1 MAQVIAPEV
10 WQDGINDNQLLPNRY
25 TVGLFTGR
33 GINIAND
40 GRACRVYDIV
50 TSDYITDYDDRRLN
64 GLAYGSTVNFYGS
77 NSAESTNADD
87 AIPFNI
93 DGRDGWGASAYGVFQ
108 NVKFTSVVYAMTR
121 HRSTAMRLFEEAQYD
136 AREYGQSDGIGVWGK
151 DDGSQS
157 YISTNGQ
164 ALLKTAALM
173 SKAKERWEK
182 QVLGPDMDKYVLF
195 AICNGRQ
202 NGRLVGKIINGV
214 NYNDRVFDGDAA
226 HYTWQAAP
234 GPLEGTPMPPKFA
247 PIHCIEWDDEHI
259 PQMLQNVK
267 VTWNNL
273 FIDQSDRV
281 VLIDPFYE
289 YALLSALTG
298 SGVPAT
304 DSAYTDMQNG
314 SFTKLMGW
322 DFNFEIP
329 SNYWP
334 KIYVDD
340 NLNVVHSAEGTATYD
355 KIINSIDGGT
365 GNDKLLRELLA
376 ADRMSRTNWYR
387 TDFVPST
394 ASFTHT
400 LTNYPL
406 GSPAFDGY
414 YDTDA
419 VVIDSP
425 NWTTV
430 GLDYPWDGQG
440 AGYGLHPAD
449 SVNHGTTEAGKYPGG
464 SYATGP
470 VGTPHKV
477 DVIGMFLWKKA
488 AQMSQEYSEMVT
500 DEGRTRGKFQ
510 EMCMDVK
517 YDAFVIENYSAGII
531 PIINSEP
538 KDVTFS
544 IPVSVVNEPVTTL
557 EVPATLVSGTL
568 DKSSVVK
575 SAAATISVATL
586 SYSKAAPVSPTLSYQ
601 WQYLPT
607 GTSAEWTNISGNVSN
622 VISNVSGYDTAAL
635 TATPA
640 AGVVGLKFR
649 CVVAATGTAT
659 GTINVGECEVTNS

>member
-64 GLAYGSTVNFYGS
+64 GHSYGAQDF
-77 NSAESTNADD
+77 NA
-87 AIPFNI
+87 

-108 NVKFTSVVYAMTR
+108 TVKFTSVVYSMTR
-121 HRSTAMRLFEEAQYD
+121 HRSTAMRIMDEMQYD
-136 AREYGQSDGIGVWGK
+136 AREYGQDSDGIGVWG
-151 DDGSQS
+151 SATQAYVS
-157 YISTNGQ
+157 SNGQ

-182 QVLGPDMDKYVLF
+182 QVLGPDIDKYVLV

-202 NGRLVGKIINGV
+202 NGRLVGNVDGVTGV

-234 GPLEGTPMPPKFA
+234 GAVAGASVPPKFA

-334 KIYVDD
+334 QIYVDK
-340 NLNVVHSAEGTATYD
+340 NLNVVHSADGSGACD
-355 KIINSIDGGT
+355 RIINSIDGGT

-376 ADRMSRTNWYR
+376 SDRMSRTNWYR
-387 TDFVPST
+387 TDWNAT
-394 ASFTHT
+394 TGEFTHT

-414 YDTDA
+414 YDTPA
-419 VVIDSP
+419 VVIDNP
-425 NWTTV
+425 DWTAV
-430 GLDYPWDGQG
+430 NLAYPWDGQG
-440 AGYGLHPAD
+440 AGYGLKKWD
-449 SVNHGTTEAGKYPGG
+449 GSETDAGDLYPNTAM
-464 SYATGP
+464 ATGP
-470 VGTPHKV
+470 QAPITKV
-477 DVIGMFLWKKA
+477 PVIGMFLWKKA

-557 EVPATLVSGTL
+557 DVPATLVSGTL

-622 VISNVSGYDTAAL
+622 VISNVSGYNTAAL